1 MGMILP
7 TKAMAV
13 QELTIKRKLSENA
26 LQVWPL
32 VDDTQGGGK
41 EVLSVC
47 MHASSVLSYSVRPHG
62 L

>member
-1 MGMILP
+1 
-7 TKAMAV
+7 MAV

-32 VDDTQGGGK
+32 VDDMQGGGK